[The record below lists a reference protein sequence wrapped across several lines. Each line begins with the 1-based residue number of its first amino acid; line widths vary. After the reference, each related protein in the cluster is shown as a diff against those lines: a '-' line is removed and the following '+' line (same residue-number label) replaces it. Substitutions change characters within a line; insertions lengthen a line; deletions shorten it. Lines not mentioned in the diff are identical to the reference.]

1 MVIRVVEFSSRV
13 YKVERCLPK
22 NQHTQREL
30 LNSKNWVNGE
40 LSLPDY
46 ESTYFLCLHAPL
58 RRRKFWC
65 ARAWS
70 RLHCVAT
77 TYYITYFLRSAKISI
92 EWDSSGFTL
101 ISKNWIRF
109 LYLKPGAILWNQISL
124 LLFLNQTRYR
134 HEKFGLPNFFWYFV
148 SISTSIWQL
157 ESR

>member
-1 MVIRVVEFSSRV
+1 MKWLCEFLRNKFPMVFPPLHVELEPVILGTVPYF
-13 YKVERCLPK
+13 E
-22 NQHTQREL
+22 HTA
-30 LNSKNWVNGE
+30 
-40 LSLPDY
+40 SL
-46 ESTYFLCLHAPL
+46 TYFLCLHAPL

-124 LLFLNQTRYR
+124 LLFLSQTRYH
-134 HEKFGLPNFFWYFV
+134 HEKLLPFGLPNVLWYFV
-148 SISTSIWQL
+148 SISTSVWQL